1 MNFILGKKVKMTQ
14 VFTENGR
21 AIPVTVVEAGPCLV
35 VQKRTA
41 EHDGYV
47 AVQVGWGEDKRL
59 SRPQRGHLRNLPPL
73 RFLKEFRVK
82 REGAVDLDSLQRGDE
97 IRVSTFSVGERVDV
111 VGISKGK
118 GFQGVV
124 KRHGF
129 AGGPASHGHKDQLR
143 MPGSIGATDPARVFK
158 GTRMAGRMGGEQVTV
173 KNLEI
178 VKIDEENNLLYLR
191 GAVPGPRGSLVKIV
205 GQGELKIVKPS
216 EQKTEDKEQKVE
228 DNVSTEQSSA
238 EDTKAD
244 QQSENQEQKQ
254 AVEGSKEEQSAEEPK
269 TEGDTKEE
277 TNKQASTEQGED
289 KKE

>member
-1 MNFILGKKVKMTQ
+1 MTQ
-14 VFTENGR
+14 VFTEDGR

-35 VQKRTA
+35 VQKKTA
-41 EHDGYV
+41 DQDGYL
-47 AVQVGWGEDKRL
+47 AVQVGWGESKRL
-59 SRPQRGHLRNLPPL
+59 PKPQRGHLRNLPPL
-73 RFLKEFRVK
+73 RFLREFRVK
-82 REGAVDLDSLQRGDE
+82 QAGAVDLDSLQRGDE

-111 VGISKGK
+111 VGVSKGK

-205 GQGELKIVKPS
+205 GQGELKVVKPT

-228 DNVSTEQSSA
+228 DNASIEQTPA
-238 EDTKAD
+238 EDTKAIE
-244 QQSENQEQKQ
+244 QGENQEEKQ
-254 AVEGSKEEQSAEEPK
+254 AGKDDKKDEQSIDKPQADEKVEK
-269 TEGDTKEE
+269 E
-277 TNKQASTEQGED
+277 TNKQPGSDQDKDKQEQ
-289 KKE
+289 

>member
-1 MNFILGKKVKMTQ
+1 MTQ
-14 VFTENGR
+14 VFTEDGR
-21 AIPVTVVEAGPCLV
+21 AIPVTVVKAGPCVV
-35 VQKRTA
+35 VQKKTA
-41 EHDGYV
+41 DQDGYT
-47 AVQVGWGEDKRL
+47 ALQIGWGEDKRL

-73 RFLKEFRVK
+73 RFLREFRVK
-82 REGAVDLDSLQRGDE
+82 REGTVDLDSLQRGDE

-111 VGISKGK
+111 VGVSKGK

-178 VKIDEENNLLYLR
+178 VRIDEENNLLYLR

-205 GQGELKIVKPS
+205 GQGELKIVKPTG
-216 EQKTEDKEQKVE
+216 QKTEDTEDRDQKVE
-228 DNVSTEQSSA
+228 NDASTEGSSA
-238 EDTKAD
+238 EDVKAD
-244 QQSENQEQKQ
+244 QQSESQEQKQ
-254 AVEGSKEEQSAEEPK
+254 AGDDDKKDEQPANEPK
-269 TEGDTKEE
+269 ADEKVKKE
-277 TNKQASTEQGED
+277 TSKQSGSDQDKD
-289 KKE
+289 KKGNN

>member
-14 VFTENGR
+14 VFTEDGR

-35 VQKRTA
+35 VQKKTA
-41 EHDGYV
+41 DQDGYV
-47 AVQVGWGEDKRL
+47 AVQVGWGENKRL
-59 SRPQRGHLRNLPPL
+59 PRPQRGHLRNLPPL
-73 RFLKEFRVK
+73 RFLREFRVK
-82 REGAVDLDSLQRGDE
+82 REGTVDLDSLQQGDE
-97 IRVSTFSVGERVDV
+97 IRVDTFSVGERVDV
-111 VGISKGK
+111 VGVSKGK

-191 GAVPGPRGSLVKIV
+191 GAIPGPRGSLVKIV

-216 EQKTEDKEQKVE
+216 EQK
-228 DNVSTEQSSA
+228 A
-238 EDTKAD
+238 EDDTSSTQLSEEDIKTN
-244 QQSENQEQKQ
+244 QQGDNREQKQ
-254 AVEGSKEEQSAEEPK
+254 VGDEDKKGEQP
-269 TEGDTKEE
+269 
-277 TNKQASTEQGED
+277 TNKQKTDEKAEEEINGQSDSGQDKD
-289 KKE
+289 KKSNN